1 MYVINIYAIFFHDK
15 FQIWASRYNILEEE
29 TKQPLD
35 MAINAFDYFYIYD
48 FVEKSIRND
57 LELVIGLFPSWP
69 STPWTG
75 IGYNI
80 DCFA

>member
-1 MYVINIYAIFFHDK
+1 MYVINIYAIFFYDK

-35 MAINAFDYFYIYD
+35 MAINAFDYFYIYH

-57 LELVIGLFPSWP
+57 LELVIDLFPSWS